1 MQKHSSSEVKW
12 LGSRKGPSVDD
23 LQTIGCSSGLGVDR
37 KLRAKHRTP
46 PQQKHPWHG
55 SASVIDLKFSTRSW
69 RVSNHHRNRDGC
81 LAGLSGFWFWN
92 TFSVSGA
99 SAPALLL
106 SRLYKKKKNKKKP
119 AIARRSRSLI
129 ILVFF
134 FLPRL
139 SKAII
144 TALRCE
150 SVLAMADKG
159 SEIVSNDGSTSAATS
174 QSCLFQQ

>member
-1 MQKHSSSEVKW
+1 MLPTYK
-12 LGSRKGPSVDD
+12 
-23 LQTIGCSSGLGVDR
+23 QTIRCSSALGVDR

-46 PQQKHPWHG
+46 PQRKHPRHG
-55 SASVIDLKFSTRSW
+55 GVSVIDLKFSTWSW

-81 LAGLSGFWFWN
+81 LAGLSGFWFE
-92 TFSVSGA
+92 TLFQFRGLQLRRCFSRG
-99 SAPALLL
+99 
-106 SRLYKKKKNKKKP
+106 YKKKTCNCTP
-119 AIARRSRSLI
+119 LPFSDHPL
-129 ILVFF
+129 LFFF
-134 FLPRL
+134 FLPQL
-139 SKAII
+139 GKAII

>member
-1 MQKHSSSEVKW
+1 MTLQQKRAWVLPTYK
-12 LGSRKGPSVDD
+12 
-23 LQTIGCSSGLGVDR
+23 QTIRCSSALGVDR

-46 PQQKHPWHG
+46 PQRKHPRHG
-55 SASVIDLKFSTRSW
+55 GVSVIDLKFSTWSW

-81 LAGLSGFWFWN
+81 LAGLSGFWFE
-92 TFSVSGA
+92 TLFQFRGLQLRRRFSRG
-99 SAPALLL
+99 
-106 SRLYKKKKNKKKP
+106 YKKKP

-129 ILVFF
+129 ILFFFFF
-134 FLPRL
+134 FLPQL
-139 SKAII
+139 GKAII